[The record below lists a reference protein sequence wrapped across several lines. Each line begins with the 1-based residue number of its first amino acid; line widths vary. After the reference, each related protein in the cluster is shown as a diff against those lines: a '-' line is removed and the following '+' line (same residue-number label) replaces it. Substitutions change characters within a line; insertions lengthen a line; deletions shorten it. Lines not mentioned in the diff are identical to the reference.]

1 MWCLALRE
9 RQDAMHVAHD
19 NPGKQ
24 LAATA
29 RADHIAVWHSA
40 AFLVPQLGLVWLT
53 SYYLDG
59 RWWLG
64 LAPLVLATAIYGWR
78 IDPRPTPPL
87 DPYKPGDVTV
97 EALNGSLRAIGRL
110 DKPTTARP
118 TPDGV
123 RLARLP
129 RVVGGGQ
136 EIVFDLPP
144 TVKASAADVV
154 RDRERLAASL
164 GIPLSQFI
172 LETGEHPG
180 RVVLWH
186 SKRDPFS
193 TAPTE
198 HPLLDAERWS
208 VFDPIPFGTD
218 HRGRRISA
226 PISGTHWLVGA
237 VPNAGKTSAARGIS
251 AGAILDPYADLY
263 VFDGK
268 MGKDWSALEGIARQ
282 YEAGPITEQA
292 ARLRAL
298 LNQLLDEGD
307 ARFQRMKALPDDLC
321 PNSAITPELARNG
334 MPFVWLV
341 IDEAHRH
348 LGDEQYGQEITNLL
362 IRYVKGYRA
371 AGLGLL
377 VCTQDAEGGIAE
389 RFTALRRVTST
400 RFALRVMDW
409 QASNMILGDSMN
421 TRGWDASTILPSQ
434 QGAGILR
441 GDLDA
446 DGTIDSIARTLR
458 AYYLDNA
465 AWRAVCETGR
475 ALREARPA
483 PGPVEPAAPV
493 EELTATELLARIRR
507 WAPEVLP
514 AAVDEAKDPER
525 ALGEYLSSA
534 GVRATRNGA
543 GHRVRGRASVEVALG
558 LPEGCLEA
566 VDEASADDR
575 PDGVSSALVR
585 GLDGSTAPVSTGGES
600 A

>member
-1 MWCLALRE
+1 
-9 RQDAMHVAHD
+9 MHVAHD

-29 RADHIAVWHSA
+29 KADHIAVWHSA
-40 AFLVPQLGLVWLT
+40 AFLVPQFASLWLA

-59 RWWLG
+59 RWWFG
-64 LAPLVLATAIYGWR
+64 LIPLIVATAIYGWR
-78 IDPRPTPPL
+78 IDPRPTAPL

-97 EALNGSLRAIGRL
+97 EALNASLRAVGHL
-110 DKPTTARP
+110 NKPTTARP

-164 GIPLSQFI
+164 GIPLGQFI
-172 LETGEHPG
+172 IETGEHPG

-251 AGAILDPYADLY
+251 AGAILDPDADLY

-268 MGKDWSALEGIARQ
+268 MGKDWSALEKVARQ
-282 YEAGPITEQA
+282 YEAGPIPEQA

-307 ARFQRMKALPDDLC
+307 ARFQRMKDLPDDLC
-321 PNSAITPELARNG
+321 PDSAITPELARSG

-348 LGDEQYGQEITNLL
+348 LGDEVYGQEITNLL

-389 RFTALRRVTST
+389 RFTSLRRVTST

-409 QASNMILGDSMN
+409 AASNMILGDSMN

-434 QGAGILR
+434 QGTGILR

-458 AYYLDNA
+458 TYYLDNA
-465 AWRAVCETGR
+465 AWRAICETGR
-475 ALREARPA
+475 ALRQARPA
-483 PGPVEPAAPV
+483 PEPVVSTGPV
-493 EELTATELLARIRR
+493 EELRASDLLPRIRR
-507 WAPEVLP
+507 WADEVLP
-514 AAVDEAKDPER
+514 AAVNEADDPAR

-534 GVRATRNGA
+534 GLPAYRNGA
-543 GHRVRGRASVEVALG
+543 GQRVRSRASVEVTLG
-558 LPEGCLEA
+558 LPEGRLQP
-566 VDEASADDR
+566 VDEPTADD
-575 PDGVSSALVR
+575 PADGSPEALRRV
-585 GLDGSTAPVSTGGES
+585 LDGATTGASTGGES